1 MMHPSELA
9 AMTEKWERW
18 YETLVSPPPSPIA
31 PRDALDTEDEMDVV
45 TLHTMLTNPLGR
57 LSLDA

>member
-1 MMHPSELA
+1 MEPRELQ

-18 YETLVSPPPSPIA
+18 YETLVSPPPSPIM
-31 PRDALDTEDEMDVV
+31 PRAATDTEDEMDVA
-45 TLHTMLTNPLGR
+45 TLELMLTKPLAR

>member
-1 MMHPSELA
+1 
-9 AMTEKWERW
+9 MTEKWERW

-31 PRDALDTEDEMDVV
+31 PRAATDTEDEMDVA
-45 TLHTMLTNPLGR
+45 TLMLLTKPSGR